1 VHELSVRSYDV
12 VKGVLL
18 IYALSNAKLGLD
30 WTISYIENM
39 KNQKKWSGILTRYKK
54 EINTSTVRGNQVGL
68 DFFTFKHVLY
78 SSGVNNS
85 LKSSSFKPP

>member
-1 VHELSVRSYDV
+1 M
-12 VKGVLL
+12 
-18 IYALSNAKLGLD
+18 
-30 WTISYIENM
+30 NM
-39 KNQKKWSGILTRYKK
+39 KNMKKQKHWSGMRTRYKK
-54 EINTSTVRGNQVGL
+54 DMNTSTVRGNQVGL